1 MSCRGMKRVGPP
13 RNGLV
18 IMITQTG
25 TRPQFLHC
33 NDVVITVGA
42 GDSHYDMVD
51 QLRRTAW
58 RRFAEDQRT
67 RVGGWLRSTSSSN

>member
-1 MSCRGMKRVGPP
+1 MQGHERVGSP

-18 IMITQTG
+18 TMITQPG

-33 NDVVITVGA
+33 NDVVITIGG
-42 GDSHYDMVD
+42 GDSHFEMVD

-58 RRFAEDQRT
+58 RRFAEGQRS
-67 RVGGWLRSTSSSN
+67 RVGGWLRSATSSN

>member
-1 MSCRGMKRVGPP
+1 MQGHETGGTTQ
-13 RNGLV
+13 NGLV
-18 IMITQTG
+18 IMITQTD

-33 NDVVITVGA
+33 NDVVITIGG
-42 GDSHYDMVD
+42 GDSHFEMVD

-67 RVGGWLRSTSSSN
+67 RVGGWLRSATSSN